1 MQVKDIKVGVDYK
14 LKRTYHQNYF
24 GSIRLR
30 IVKAETREKTRGFS
44 WNKETYTSKGFL
56 AVPVDADTGEE
67 IFTED
72 GQQRLRFVQGK
83 DLDSEWSVYEETYK
97 RRQEENDR
105 FYRIRRETEDALLA
119 SGLNPYEVSVQPSPF
134 ARYVHK
140 DGRRGAMVRIS
151 FTEDEAAKFNQALS
165 HTQIIS
171 TDETEV

>member
-14 LKRTYHQNYF
+14 LKHTYHQNYF

-30 IVKAETREKTRGFS
+30 IVKAETREKTRGYGRFQ
-44 WNKETYTSKGFL
+44 ETYTSKGFL

-67 IFTED
+67 ILTED

-83 DLDSEWSVYEETYK
+83 DLASEWSVYEGTHK
-97 RRQEENDR
+97 QRQEERDR
-105 FYRIRRETEDALLA
+105 FHRIRQETEDALLA
-119 SGLNPYEVSVQPSPF
+119 SGLDPYEVSVQASPL

-165 HTQIIS
+165 HTQIVA